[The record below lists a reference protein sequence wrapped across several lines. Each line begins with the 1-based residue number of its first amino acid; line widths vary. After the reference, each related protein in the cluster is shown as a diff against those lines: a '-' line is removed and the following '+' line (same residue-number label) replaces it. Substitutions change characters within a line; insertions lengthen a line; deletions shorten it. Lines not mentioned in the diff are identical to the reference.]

1 VERADAPWGNG
12 SRRGT
17 AAGRGLTPA
26 NRHNGHVLRVEVIL
40 GIIASS
46 IAILA
51 FMARA
56 YANIRRGRRI
66 KRYAHEIDR
75 RAERDLAQLREET
88 EAAREMT
95 ARRRRKGGAE

>member
-1 VERADAPWGNG
+1 M
-12 SRRGT
+12 
-17 AAGRGLTPA
+17 
-26 NRHNGHVLRVEVIL
+26 IL

-66 KRYAHEIDR
+66 KRYSQEIDR
-75 RAERDLAQLREET
+75 RTEQDLASLREET
-88 EAAREMT
+88 EAAREMS
-95 ARRRRKGGAE
+95 ARRRRKKGR